1 MSLYTGFN
9 YVTREKV
16 VDIGD
21 IEITADKNHTASWS
35 PFIGIGVMVIGGVVF
50 LYGKKKWYMP
60 IWLVF
65 KKIKYFKTKSISLNY
80 WKFFAVNINAYISG
94 LSTSL
99 QSTTIK
105 TFTFYVF

>member
-1 MSLYTGFN
+1 MNAKTIGLIILIIGLLMSLYTGFN

-50 LYGKKKWYMP
+50 LYGKKK
-60 IWLVF
+60 
-65 KKIKYFKTKSISLNY
+65 
-80 WKFFAVNINAYISG
+80 
-94 LSTSL
+94 
-99 QSTTIK
+99 
-105 TFTFYVF
+105 

>member
-1 MSLYTGFN
+1 MNAKIIGLAILIIGLLMSLYTGFN

-50 LYGKKKWYMP
+50 LYGKKK
-60 IWLVF
+60 
-65 KKIKYFKTKSISLNY
+65 
-80 WKFFAVNINAYISG
+80 
-94 LSTSL
+94 
-99 QSTTIK
+99 
-105 TFTFYVF
+105 